1 MVNNEDGEEDVSGRS
16 FRRWLIGCEKREE
29 IRIIWGFLDLV
40 ISWLVEP
47 FTETGVQEEEPY
59 DEKGR

>member
-1 MVNNEDGEEDVSGRS
+1 MGSIGSID
-16 FRRWLIGCEKREE
+16 WLIGCEKREE